1 MNHRKTQQK
10 LMRFD
15 FRYGEPI
22 KSSGWSLCIHHKTG
36 QLVWPIR
43 ALVSIFFVCKYLLCM
58 HILFH
63 FMSCHVTS
71 CHVTS
76 CHVISFHFHCNFR
89 CYFHFDFITPCGEQ
103 AEATQQPKIETY
115 ASSFSSV
122 RKTKAYEIID
132 HVNPYIARRQIQ
144 PTSN

>member
-1 MNHRKTQQK
+1 MNQRKTEQK

-15 FRYGEPI
+15 FRYGEPK
-22 KSSGWSLCIHHKTG
+22 KSSGWSLCIHHERK

-43 ALVSIFFVCKYLLCM
+43 ALVSIFFVCKYLLCCM

-71 CHVTS
+71 CHV
-76 CHVISFHFHCNFR
+76 ISFHFHCHFR
-89 CYFHFDFITPCGEQ
+89 CYFPFDFITPCGEQ
-103 AEATQQPKIETY
+103 AEVTQQPKIETY

-132 HVNPYIARRQIQ
+132 DVNPYIVRRQIQ